1 MGSDAKVGCRGIL
14 GKFLLVAVLASLQGW
29 RRWDRVLPTIE
40 ERTTHCIAS
49 LFTECWNLLSRN
61 RNKLVRMA
69 VF

>member
-29 RRWDRVLPTIE
+29 RRWDRVLPTIP
-40 ERTTHCIAS
+40 IAS